1 MFSNDT
7 IYLIN
12 SIWPDWV
19 DFRISFRNYLLNE
32 KKVMA
37 EDMADSS
44 GLILLAEKLR
54 KELDSEIGKPI
65 TPATKLRIVETANK
79 LLKLK
84 LAKLIVESLEPYIR
98 SQGKYIVVWELPI
111 EVMANDFKVFDFGN
125 LELIF
130 CKVNIETIKDNV
142 VITAYY

>member
-1 MFSNDT
+1 M
-7 IYLIN
+7 
-12 SIWPDWV
+12 
-19 DFRISFRNYLLNE
+19 
-32 KKVMA
+32 
-37 EDMADSS
+37 
-44 GLILLAEKLR
+44 
-54 KELDSEIGKPI
+54 
-65 TPATKLRIVETANK
+65 ETANK

>member
-1 MFSNDT
+1 MFSNA
-7 IYLIN
+7 IIN
-12 SIWPDWV
+12 SV
-19 DFRISFRNYLLNE
+19 DLFRPNWLDCRNCISYYLLNE